1 MQHNDETL
9 AHTTKIAAGVVG
21 AVATVG
27 ALAKFAKGVKR
38 WVARPDAYSERNKIR
53 HDQLRKSYTH
63 FLRASPPDKWEI
75 DKKHRPVSSLTI
87 ADLKYE
93 LQQGSA
99 NLDAIHSASIHQSAK
114 SMHATLLKLLDSLAK
129 RKNKPLKT
137 SCVDILF
144 LSEVVDWL
152 LNKLPACKLDD
163 KQTLSELCARSEYFE
178 NALNNILD
186 PDKGRDAGT
195 RNNPIVA
202 LESMIGNLRSICVST
217 EELIELRTFSD
228 HIDELDNTAV
238 SMSAEIFN
246 AMHLLIK
253 GKHSFETT
261 FQVGLFLD
269 RSQIHRPTYSEFQKK
284 RLAFW
289 LEETLRVLGIK
300 STGFISTKHIS
311 LETIEKHLASEFS
324 ESRSF
329 PKELFD
335 VAHDDWGHWLVLFEN
350 SPVVIDKTAVLKE
363 RLSHIREIYQ
373 GVLSLYYL
381 RQLLAHARKV
391 APVSGEVWFF
401 GDKIGHSVIVAL
413 MTIASKIIQGLN
425 AKVSDFHEKNKLVFE
440 SLRSASVIQHGTE
453 SYMAISAAHDR
464 LDDYQK
470 QYQRALLEIGAI
482 EKKRDVFHS
491 RVIEASE
498 SRQALIHDI
507 INFMQHN
514 HMVELADYD
523 VLKKSLANESASEA
537 KHHPII
543 QPATEEEIKLKQK
556 SLALAY
562 RQESKECQGLGI
574 GCADSAQSPQSQAL
588 SLIKAKTTHSKAI
601 PSEQS
606 VLPKKIGAFQTLC
619 RLVQSRGLTAAERVR
634 YDALVCAYEQLLGAS
649 SPPEWEHIDDAEL
662 SADFHTLTYK
672 LQAKLDIMSRVAPA
686 SIHHSAKGILGGIVK
701 LYDSLSKRW
710 LGKIKS
716 NSVEELFF
724 TELANW
730 VVKTLPGYDFKN
742 KDTLFELKKRLTYC
756 EDVYKNVLIPEA
768 NTYLAQR
775 NNPLPVLTC
784 IKQDI
789 EGIIGATTELVH
801 SATLDDRLRELDN
814 AILEMGAQAFHMM
827 YFLINGDHRAQHG
840 LPVDLF
846 LDDKQKTRPKITE
859 IKKQQLATWLKNM
872 LLMLGIKGNDFN
884 NSKRPT
890 LTEIDELFAGE
901 CPTDPSC
908 QLPKSLRDPSSESW
922 GHWLFLFPVD
932 KQQKKILCA
941 KQAEA
946 IREIYKNILK
956 VYDLRH
962 MIAHARKVA
971 PVYGEASLYG
981 DDTGRAIMDTLIGIS
996 KNTTKELSTSLSAF
1010 HSPLSKKFTAL
1021 KGQKISPKELGYIA
1035 MGLVSQQ
1042 MESFLSYYGKGLE
1055 SIAELETQ
1063 CKMSTSRIAR
1073 AETSKIELLKEVVNF
1088 SNQRG
1093 LRLSPRLKL
1102 AYSRLHEDQFLIL
1115 PSFVKIAA
1123 PPKKLSQ
1130 LIDERCHEINPRA
1143 TVLNLS
1149 QLRFDVRK
1157 LDNKA
1162 DPILDTL
1169 LEFFSGG
1176 GVKKINAPITSINF
1190 RNNGFYSNNPAAS
1203 VSLKLLFAELHRLP
1217 PTITTID
1224 LRGNGFEA
1232 YTREQ
1237 LSELLQF
1244 VPRHIKIHFN
1254 GKKPL
1259 GAQDH
1264 LSRLNW
1270 PFYFHQMAKE
1280 ASGDML
1286 QLAYLLLND
1295 YTKGNSALLRFF
1307 TFNGCHSHVA
1317 DVCVYVDRIR
1327 KGQYPNIAS
1336 LLKELSQFEPTN
1348 PVGTLSTRLSFL
1360 YHHAY
1365 KQLGFHEFNDCF
1377 STQTEEEVSRSACMK
1392 MF

>member
-1 MQHNDETL
+1 
-9 AHTTKIAAGVVG
+9 
-21 AVATVG
+21 
-27 ALAKFAKGVKR
+27 
-38 WVARPDAYSERNKIR
+38 
-53 HDQLRKSYTH
+53 
-63 FLRASPPDKWEI
+63 
-75 DKKHRPVSSLTI
+75 
-87 ADLKYE
+87 
-93 LQQGSA
+93 
-99 NLDAIHSASIHQSAK
+99 
-114 SMHATLLKLLDSLAK
+114 MHATLLKLLDSLAK

-137 SCVDILF
+137 SCVDVLF
-144 LSEVVDWL
+144 LSEVIDWL
-152 LNKLPACKLDD
+152 LNKLPAYKLDD
-163 KQTLSELCARSEYFE
+163 KQTLLELCARAEYYE
-178 NALNNILD
+178 NVLKNILD
-186 PDKGRDAGT
+186 PDKGHDAGT

-202 LESMIGNLRSICVST
+202 LESMIGNLRCICVST
-217 EELIELRTFSD
+217 EELIESRTFSD
-228 HIDELDNTAV
+228 HIDELDNTLV

-246 AMHLLIK
+246 AMRLLIK

-269 RSQIHRPTYSEFQKK
+269 RSQTHRPTYSDFQKK

-289 LEETLRVLGIK
+289 LEESLRVLGIK
-300 STGFISTKHIS
+300 TSGFISTKHIT
-311 LETIEKHLASEFS
+311 LETIDKHLASEFS
-324 ESRSF
+324 DLRSF

-350 SPVVIDKTAVLKE
+350 SPLVVDKTAVLKG
-363 RLSHIREIYQ
+363 RLKNIRDIYQ
-373 GVLSLYYL
+373 GVMSLYYL

-391 APVSGEVWFF
+391 APVSGEVWLF
-401 GDKIGHSVIVAL
+401 GDKIGHSVIATL

-425 AKVSDFHEKNKLVFE
+425 AKVSAFHEKNVLVFE
-440 SLRSASVIQHGTE
+440 PLRTASVIQHGTD
-453 SYMAISAAHDR
+453 SYHAISAAHDR

-470 QYQRALLEIGAI
+470 QYQRALLEIAAI
-482 EKKRDVFHS
+482 AKRREVFHS

-507 INFMQHN
+507 VNFMQHN
-514 HMVELADYD
+514 DMVALTDYD
-523 VLKKSLANESASEA
+523 ILQKSLVKGAASEV
-537 KHHPII
+537 KGSPII
-543 QPATEEEIKLKQK
+543 PPATDDEIKLKQK
-556 SLALAY
+556 SFALAY
-562 RQESKECQGLGI
+562 RQEGVELQELGV
-574 GCADSAQSPQSQAL
+574 GRADSDKTPQAQAL
-588 SLIKAKTTHSKAI
+588 LLIKAKTAHSKAI

-606 VLPKKIGAFQTLC
+606 VLPKQGGAFQTLC
-619 RLVQSRGLTAAERVR
+619 RLVQSRGLTDAQRVR
-634 YDALVCAYEQLLGAS
+634 YDALVRAYEQLLGES
-649 SPPEWEHIDDAEL
+649 SPPEWEHIDEAEL
-662 SADFHTLTYK
+662 STDFRTLTYQ
-672 LQAKLDIMSRVAPA
+672 LQAKLDVMQRVAPA

-801 SATLDDRLRELDN
+801 SATLDDRLRDLDN
-814 AILEMGAQAFHMM
+814 SILEMGAQAFHLM
-827 YFLINGDHRAQHG
+827 YFLINGDHRAQYG

-846 LDDKQKTRPKITE
+846 LDDEQKSRPKITE
-859 IKKQQLATWLKNM
+859 LKKQQLAIWLKNM

-890 LTEIDELFAGE
+890 LTEIDALFAGE
-901 CPTDPSC
+901 CSTDADC
-908 QLPKSLRDPSSESW
+908 RLTKNLRDPSSESW
-922 GHWLFLFPVD
+922 GHWLFLFPED
-932 KQQKKILCA
+932 KQQKKTLCE
-941 KQAEA
+941 KQSEA

-996 KNTTKELSTSLSAF
+996 KSATKELSTSLNAF
-1010 HSPLSKKFTAL
+1010 HSPLSKKFTEL
-1021 KGQKISPKELGYIA
+1021 KGKKISPKDPGYVA
-1035 MGLVSQQ
+1035 MGLANQQ
-1042 MESFLSYYGKGLE
+1042 MDSLLSYYEKGSK

-1088 SNQRG
+1088 SRQRG
-1093 LRLSPRLKL
+1093 LALSPELQL
-1102 AYSRLHEDQFLIL
+1102 AYTRLQEDQFSVL
-1115 PSFVKIAA
+1115 PSFLNLAA
-1123 PPKKLSQ
+1123 PPQKLRQ
-1130 LIDERCHEINPRA
+1130 LIDERSADITPRE

-1149 QLRFDVRK
+1149 KLRFDART
-1157 LDNKA
+1157 LDNDA
-1162 DPILDTL
+1162 DPILEPL
-1169 LEFFSGG
+1169 LEFFSAGRI
-1176 GVKKINAPITSINF
+1176 KAPISCINF
-1190 RNNGFYSNNPAAS
+1190 RNNGFHSDNPAAR

-1217 PTITTID
+1217 PNITTID

-1232 YTREQ
+1232 YTRDQ
-1237 LSELLQF
+1237 LTELLQF
-1244 VPRHIKIHFN
+1244 VPSHIRLYLN

-1259 GAQDH
+1259 SAQEH

-1270 PFYFHQMAKE
+1270 PFYFHQISEE
-1280 ASGDML
+1280 AGDDML
-1286 QLAYLLLND
+1286 KLAYLLLND

-1307 TFNGCHSHVA
+1307 TFNACHSHVA
-1317 DVCVYVDRIR
+1317 DVSVYAEKIR
-1327 KGQYPNIAS
+1327 KRLYPNIES
-1336 LLKELSQFEPTN
+1336 LLKELSQLEPTN

-1365 KQLGFHEFNDCF
+1365 KELGFHAFNNCF
-1377 STQTEEEVSRSACMK
+1377 AIHTDEEASRSASIK